1 MVIVF
6 SSGITDVAAD
16 TTFKNNST
24 EPSNYSSAVSS
35 YSELVQRLN
44 DLINKYNNTTW
55 TSGGTCDHYGK
66 HICYS
71 KCYSGYQCKAF
82 ASYIFNELFKNGNIG
97 AYDETTGNG
106 YKIKNPSGATLVGR
120 AAGFAETD
128 TATVQKILSQA
139 KTGDF
144 IQVKRRNRNI
154 PHSMIVKEVNS
165 NGITIFDANYMG
177 QCLVA
182 VYDKTWQKLANE
194 NEAFSLYHAT
204 NYPAGESQ
212 PTSFTVDTL
221 KNNDTVSGTG
231 YTIAGTFIGASSNKS
246 VRIYVDYG
254 NIATVTPADGRFSYS
269 LDTTKFKN
277 GSHVISVKFLDSS
290 GLDYSNHYN
299 VTFGNHNPIGGVSTL
314 TGGYSKIELS
324 GWAFD
329 YDNLDAKLEIHVY
342 LDGSPVKGLTSNIV
356 NSKITSLYPQ
366 VDSSHGFSGEFP
378 VGTVGEHQISVYAIN
393 VGDGNNICLYS
404 NPVYVKPSNGIS
416 DIPEDTYYIKPYAT
430 NNSAIDIYGGYTD
443 DGVNVQ
449 LAAFHGR
456 DNQKFQLKNCGDGR
470 YQIIAA
476 HSGKCLATENY
487 SKNNRANVIQA
498 TINNTIN
505 SQKWI
510 FVDAGDGYYNI
521 YNSSSGRCLDLY
533 GGYTADETNIQ
544 LFNANGTNAQKW
556 KLVSTTNAGKTED
569 TPKDTTVSS
578 SYLGDLNYDGKITAV
593 DLSTV
598 AQAAN
603 GKITLSDDDKKRA
616 DVNGDGKITKE
627 DVELVQ
633 QYIVGQIREF
643 PAENM
648 LMDIVIT
655 KAPNKI
661 TYYVG
666 ERLSTTGM
674 QVMAV
679 YGNNT
684 RKEITDYEVSLD
696 TSKAGDSEIVVAYME
711 GDIIKSTSYKIT
723 VLENHTHSYTGTV
736 TKNATCSSTGSIIYK
751 CSCGSSYTK
760 TIPKTGHVNK
770 EVRNSVTAT
779 CGETG
784 YTGDIYCKDCGTK
797 LESGN
802 VIEKLPHDY
811 SRRHFIWY
819 DNWKKC
825 KIRFICSADSS
836 HKIEYDT
843 VVTSVVKKEP
853 TCITKGKTRYFATY
867 MDGDIKRVNRKDV
880 ADIDIDKNNHEGAV
894 ELRNVKAATCTENG
908 YTGDTYCL
916 SCGELIEA
924 GTIIAAKGHTWNTG
938 TITQPA
944 TCTSEGEKQSAC
956 TICGTT
962 KTETIPANGHAI
974 TEIRNQKEATCS
986 ETGYTGDI
994 YCKECGTKI
1003 ETGKTIDKT
1012 DHQYME
1018 PSFEWSADGKSAKAV
1033 YTCKTNKNHV
1043 IKCDAQVIAEIIEEP
1058 TCSTEGTTLY
1068 TAVSNEYSDE
1078 MEVTD
1083 IPVDKTSHTGE
1094 TIIKNAKKAT
1104 FQTTGYTGDTYCK
1117 DCGAKLSDGE
1127 EIAKLSGKQQ
1137 RIIVN
1142 SKFRKTVVKK
1152 ASALKKKKF
1161 VYYLKAKAKGTL
1173 TYEVTKGSSKYIS
1186 VSKNGIVTLRKGCK
1200 KGIYKITITAAETAN
1215 GEFRQATKIITFKIK

>member
-1 MVIVF
+1 MKRKLMKKLYFAISFVIIISGFVIFSNNHEDQVF
-6 SSGITDVAAD
+6 AATSMKELKQQYPSGSIWNDSYKNKAWQCHGFACMIADKLTDSDPFSWKHVSNFD
-16 TTFKNNST
+16 TLK
-24 EPSNYSSAVSS
+24 AG
-35 YSELVQRLN
+35 
-44 DLINKYNNTTW
+44 DLIR
-55 TSGGTCDHYGK
+55 
-66 HICYS
+66 
-71 KCYSGYQCKAF
+71 
-82 ASYIFNELFKNGNIG
+82 FN
-97 AYDETTGNG
+97 
-106 YKIKNPSGATLVGR
+106 R
-120 AAGFAETD
+120 
-128 TATVQKILSQA
+128 
-139 KTGDF
+139 
-144 IQVKRRNRNI
+144 
-154 PHSMIVKEVNS
+154 PHSILVTAVNGS
-165 NGITIFDANYMG
+165 TVTYVDCNWVAKNTVRWDQTIDKAQLTNKFGTLSSVWVSPITTP
-177 QCLVA
+177 V
-182 VYDKTWQKLANE
+182 
-194 NEAFSLYHAT
+194 
-204 NYPAGESQ
+204 Q

-231 YTIAGTFIGASSNKS
+231 YTIAGTFTGDSPNKS
-246 VRIYVDYG
+246 VAIYVDYG

-342 LDGSPVKGLTSNIV
+342 LDGSPVRGLTSNIV

-487 SKNNRANVIQA
+487 SKDNGANVIQA
-498 TINNTIN
+498 TINNAIN

-544 LFNANGTNAQKW
+544 LFNENGTNAQKW

-569 TPKDTTVSS
+569 TTVSS
-578 SYLGDLNYDGKITAV
+578 SYLGDLNYDGKVTAV

-598 AQAAN
+598 ALAAN

-627 DVELVQ
+627 DVELIQ
-633 QYIVGQIREF
+633 QYIVGLITEF

-696 TSKAGDSEIVVAYME
+696 TSKAGNSEIVVAYME

-760 TIPKTGHVNK
+760 SIPKTDHVNK

-811 SRRHFIWY
+811 SRRLCSWY
-819 DNWKKC
+819 DNCKKC
-825 KIRFICSADSS
+825 KIIYTCNADNS
-836 HKIEYDT
+836 HRLEYDA
-843 VVTSVVKKEP
+843 VVTSVVIKEP

-867 MDGDIKRVNRKDV
+867 MDGDIKQVDRKDV
-880 ADIDIDKNNHEGAV
+880 ADIDVDKNNHEGAV
-894 ELRNVKAATCTENG
+894 ELRNVKTATCTENG
-908 YTGDTYCL
+908 YTGDSYCL

-994 YCKECGTKI
+994 YCKECGTKL
-1003 ETGKTIDKT
+1003 ETGKTIDRT

-1018 PSFEWSADGKSAKAV
+1018 PSFEWAADGKSAKAV

-1043 IKCDAQVIAEIIEEP
+1043 ITYDAQVIAKIIEKP
-1058 TCSTEGTTLY
+1058 TCITEGTTLY
-1068 TAVSNEYSDE
+1068 TAVFNEYSDE

-1094 TIIKNAKKAT
+1094 TVIKNAKKAT

-1117 DCGAKLSDGE
+1117 DCGEKLSDGE

-1137 RIIVN
+1137 RIVVDSN
-1142 SKFRKTVVKK
+1142 FRKTVVKK
-1152 ASALKKKKF
+1152 ASALKKKKI
-1161 VYYLKAKAKGTL
+1161 VYKLKAKAKGTL

>member
-1 MVIVF
+1 MNKTNFIQIKKIFFIILFVVIFAVRKDTVLAQTSNGWCWPTNVQTTRSDWPVYI
-6 SSGITDVAAD
+6 SSG
-16 TTFKNNST
+16 
-24 EPSNYSSAVSS
+24 
-35 YSELVQRLN
+35 
-44 DLINKYNNTTW
+44 KYH
-55 TSGGTCDHYGK
+55 GGTDFSVPLNTPVYSTCDGEVVAVTTLTNSYGK
-66 HICYS
+66 HIKIKAVVNNSVVYMRYCHLNS
-71 KCYSGYQCKAF
+71 FTVTVGEKIKAGQQIGYSG
-82 ASYIFNELFKNGNIG
+82 S
-97 AYDETTGNG
+97 TGN
-106 YKIKNPSGATLVGR
+106 S
-120 AAGFAETD
+120 
-128 TATVQKILSQA
+128 
-139 KTGDF
+139 TG
-144 IQVKRRNRNI
+144 
-154 PHSMIVKEVNS
+154 PHLHYEVRNS
-165 NGITIFDANYMG
+165 NDIYGSASAPNLNPKNY
-177 QCLVA
+177 LPNS
-182 VYDKTWQKLANE
+182 KLNFQLNDTE
-194 NEAFSLYHAT
+194 
-204 NYPAGESQ
+204 PSQ

-231 YTIAGTFIGASSNKS
+231 YTIAGTFTGDSPNKS
-246 VRIYVDYG
+246 VAIYVDYG

-342 LDGSPVKGLTSNIV
+342 LDGSPVRGLTSNIV

-378 VGTVGEHQISVYAIN
+378 VSTVGEHQIGVYAIN

-487 SKNNRANVIQA
+487 SKDNGANVIQA
-498 TINNTIN
+498 TINNAIN

-544 LFNANGTNAQKW
+544 LFNENGTNAQKW
-556 KLVSTTNAGKTED
+556 KLVSATNAGKTED

-578 SYLGDLNYDGKITAV
+578 SYLGDLNYDGKVTAV

-598 AQAAN
+598 ALAAN

-627 DVELVQ
+627 DVELIQ
-633 QYIVGQIREF
+633 QYIVGLITEF

-696 TSKAGDSEIVVAYME
+696 TSKAGNSEIVVAYME

-760 TIPKTGHVNK
+760 SIPKTDHVNK

-811 SRRHFIWY
+811 SRRLCSWY
-819 DNWKKC
+819 DNCKKC
-825 KIRFICSADSS
+825 KIIYICNADNS
-836 HKIEYDT
+836 HRLEYDA
-843 VVTSVVKKEP
+843 VVTSVVIKEP

-867 MDGDIKRVNRKDV
+867 MDGDIKQVNRKDV
-880 ADIDIDKNNHEGAV
+880 ADIDVDKNNHEGAV
-894 ELRNVKAATCTENG
+894 ELRNVKTATCTENG
-908 YTGDTYCL
+908 YTGDSYCL

-994 YCKECGTKI
+994 YCKECGTKL
-1003 ETGKTIDKT
+1003 ETGKTIDRT

-1018 PSFEWSADGKSAKAV
+1018 PSFEWSVDGKSAKAV

-1043 IKCDAQVIAEIIEEP
+1043 ITYDAQVIAKIIEKP
-1058 TCSTEGTTLY
+1058 TCITEGTTLY
-1068 TAVSNEYSDE
+1068 TAVFNEYSDE

-1094 TIIKNAKKAT
+1094 TVIKNAKKAT
-1104 FQTTGYTGDTYCK
+1104 FQTTGYTGDTCCK
-1117 DCGAKLSDGE
+1117 DCGEKLSDGE

-1137 RIIVN
+1137 RIVVDSN
-1142 SKFRKTVVKK
+1142 FRKTVVKK
-1152 ASALKKKKF
+1152 ASALKKKKI
-1161 VYYLKAKAKGTL
+1161 VYKLKAKAKGTL